1 MITSNYSE
9 ITLIDFCPLHTFYWF
24 SLFCRADITNIAIFC
39 THLKICFP
47 YLQIVL
53 PKDFFFWQIYLLPFL
68 QTFISNFFANI
79 SVQDFCMQIFLSKI
93 FLANICHLKIGFPS
107 SSLNQRI
114 RLGRSLKIKDWIMK
128 KDHKGI
134 WNNTLRKLK
143 IY

>member
-1 MITSNYSE
+1 MITGYYSE

-24 SLFCRADITNIAIFC
+24 SLFCRADITNITIFC

-47 YLQIVL
+47 CLQIVL

-93 FLANICHLKIGFPS
+93 FGKYLSPENRLPFLLLEPKDQARTIPE
-107 SSLNQRI
+107 NQR
-114 RLGRSLKIKDWIMK
+114 LNYEKRSQRYLK
-128 KDHKGI
+128 
-134 WNNTLRKLK
+134 
-143 IY
+143 